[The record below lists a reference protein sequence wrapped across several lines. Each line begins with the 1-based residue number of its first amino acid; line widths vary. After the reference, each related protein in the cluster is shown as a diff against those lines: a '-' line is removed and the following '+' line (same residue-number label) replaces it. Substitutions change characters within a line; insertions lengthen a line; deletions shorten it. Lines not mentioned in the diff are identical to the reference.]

1 METGGDVGT
10 YMRKYGVV
18 SEKATTGLLKRI
30 GQFFFL
36 QKKENKRESKKGKRQ
51 YHIKSQYT
59 NVLWNVTQNRMNG
72 RHDDRA
78 DLKRS

>member
-1 METGGDVGT
+1 METGSDVGT
-10 YMRKYGVV
+10 YIRKYGIV
-18 SEKATTGLLKRI
+18 SEKATTGLLKKI
-30 GQFFFL
+30 GNFFS
-36 QKKENKRESKKGKRQ
+36 KEKNKRESKRRKRQ
-51 YHIKSQYT
+51 YHIRSQNT

>member
-1 METGGDVGT
+1 METGSDEGT
-10 YMRKYGVV
+10 YIRKYGIV
-18 SEKATTGLLKRI
+18 SEKATTGLLRRI
-30 GQFFFL
+30 GQFFL
-36 QKKENKRESKKGKRQ
+36 QKEKENKRESKRGKCQ
-51 YHIKSQYT
+51 YHIKSQST

>member
-10 YMRKYGVV
+10 YIRKHGIV

-30 GQFFFL
+30 GHFFF
-36 QKKENKRESKKGKRQ
+36 QKRKQERIQERKRQ
-51 YHIKSQYT
+51 YHIKSQST